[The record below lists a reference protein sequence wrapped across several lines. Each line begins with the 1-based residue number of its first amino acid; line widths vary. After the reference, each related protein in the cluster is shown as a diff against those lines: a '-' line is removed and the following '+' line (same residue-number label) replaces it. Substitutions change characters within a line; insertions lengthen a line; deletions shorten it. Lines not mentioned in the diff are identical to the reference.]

1 MFLHRFELFCTV
13 ESPQKSPPIIGR
25 ISAVH
30 PIPMSDGAIVVGGG
44 SVITRRKLVLAA
56 TLLPAWAV
64 FAQQAKVFRIGVLET
79 TRMEGNANFDVLRR
93 SLRDLGYAEARNLAF
108 EYRSSDGRNE
118 RFAEL
123 AAELVRLKVD
133 LIVTRGTP
141 ATRAAKAATGTIPIV
156 TTAASDPVRTGLVQ
170 SLARPGGNVTGL
182 DPLAADLWVKR
193 MELIKE
199 TFPGISRLA
208 YIVDMSNPV
217 NQRVAKEYEA
227 AARSRGIELALFDV
241 RKADEIAP
249 AFEAAAKQRL
259 GVFSVSIDGLM
270 SANLKTIVQLAAR
283 HRVPTVHAS
292 REFVDAGAMMSY
304 AVDYRHLY
312 ARAAIYVDKILKGA
326 KAGELPIEQP
336 TRFELAI
343 NMKAAKAL
351 GITIPP
357 AVRLR
362 ADHVI
367 E

>member
-1 MFLHRFELFCTV
+1 
-13 ESPQKSPPIIGR
+13 
-25 ISAVH
+25 
-30 PIPMSDGAIVVGGG
+30 
-44 SVITRRKLVLAA
+44 VITRRKLVLAA
-56 TLLPAWAV
+56 TLLPAWAA

-141 ATRAAKAATGTIPIV
+141 ATLAAKAATPTIPIV

-182 DPLAADLWVKR
+182 DPLAGDLQVKR
-193 MELIKE
+193 LELIKE
-199 TFPGISRLA
+199 TFPGISRVGSML
-208 YIVDMSNPV
+208 DMTNPV
-217 NQRVAKEYEA
+217 NERGWKEAEA
-227 AARSRGIELALFDV
+227 AARARGIELARFDV
-241 RKADEIAP
+241 RKADDIAP

-259 GVFSVSIDGLM
+259 GVLAVSIDGLM
-270 SANLKTIVQLAAR
+270 SANLKTIVQHAAR
-283 HRVPTVHAS
+283 HRVPTMHAS

-312 ARAAIYVDKILKGA
+312 SRAATYIDKIFKGA
-326 KAGELPIEQP
+326 KAGDLPIERP
-336 TRFELAI
+336 TKFEMVI
-343 NMKAAKAL
+343 NLKTAGTL
-351 GITIPP
+351 GVTIPP
-357 AVRLR
+357 SVRLR
-362 ADHVI
+362 ADEVI

>member
-1 MFLHRFELFCTV
+1 M
-13 ESPQKSPPIIGR
+13 
-25 ISAVH
+25 
-30 PIPMSDGAIVVGGG
+30 
-44 SVITRRKLVLAA
+44 ITRRDMVLAA

-79 TRMEGNANFDVLRR
+79 TPLEGNANFDVLRR

-123 AAELVRLKVD
+123 AKELVRLKVD

-141 ATRAAKAATGTIPIV
+141 ATIAAKAATRTIPIV

-182 DPLAADLWVKR
+182 DPLAGDLTVKR
-193 MELIKE
+193 LELIRE
-199 TFPGISRLA
+199 TFPGISRIGSML
-208 YIVDMSNPV
+208 DMTNPV
-217 NQRVAKEYEA
+217 NQQGWKQTES
-227 AARSRGIELALFDV
+227 AARSRGIELTRFDV
-241 RKADEIAP
+241 RKADDIAP
-249 AFEAAAKQRL
+249 AFEAVTHQRL
-259 GVFSVSIDGLM
+259 GALMVSIDGLM

-336 TRFELAI
+336 TKLELVI

-357 AVRLR
+357 AVRAR
-362 ADHVI
+362 AEVI
-367 E
+367 D

>member
-1 MFLHRFELFCTV
+1 M
-13 ESPQKSPPIIGR
+13 
-25 ISAVH
+25 
-30 PIPMSDGAIVVGGG
+30 
-44 SVITRRKLVLAA
+44 ITRRKLVLAA
-56 TLLPAWAV
+56 TLLPAWGAL
-64 FAQQAKVFRIGVLET
+64 AQQAKVFRIGVLET
-79 TRMEGNANFDVLRR
+79 TRMEGNGNFDVLRR
-93 SLRDLGYAEARNLAF
+93 SLRALGYAEGKNLAF

-141 ATRAAKAATGTIPIV
+141 ATLAAKAATQAIPIV
-156 TTAASDPVRTGLVQ
+156 TTATSDPVRSGLVQ

-182 DPLAADLWVKR
+182 DPFASDLYLKR
-193 MELIKE
+193 LELVKE
-199 TFPGISRLA
+199 TFPGISR
-208 YIVDMSNPV
+208 IGNMVDMSNPV
-217 NQRVAKEYEA
+217 NRNASKEHEA
-227 AARSRGIELALFDV
+227 AARARGIERTLLDV
-241 RKADEIAP
+241 RTADDIAP

-259 GVFSVSIDGLM
+259 GAITVSIDGVM

-312 ARAAIYVDKILKGA
+312 SRAATYVDKILKGA
-326 KAGELPIEQP
+326 RAGDLPIEQP
-336 TRFELAI
+336 TKVELVI
-343 NMKAAKAL
+343 NMNAAKAL

-357 AVRLR
+357 AVRAR
-362 ADHVI
+362 ADAVI